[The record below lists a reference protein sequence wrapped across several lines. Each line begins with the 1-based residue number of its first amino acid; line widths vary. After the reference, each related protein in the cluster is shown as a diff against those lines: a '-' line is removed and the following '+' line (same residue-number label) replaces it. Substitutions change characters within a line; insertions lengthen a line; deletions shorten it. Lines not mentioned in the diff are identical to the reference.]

1 MLQKILLL
9 VTAGELFE
17 IESSAWVRNES
28 GDPAAI
34 KLGHHV
40 RLSGEIYC
48 KIGGVVNVGDYS
60 VLQDNTIIRCLES
73 IQIGSFTGIADGCLI
88 TDNNSHAIGAE
99 AWVRHRIRV
108 APGGPGY
115 PGLGNGWEYSDSN
128 PVKIGDA
135 VWVGSNSTVL
145 KGVTIGDGAIVARGS
160 MVTKDVP
167 PYTLVAGNPARV
179 VKNLDQSGKSIE
191 SIANHLLEN
200 GQ

>member
-1 MLQKILLL
+1 MLQKILLS
-9 VTAGELFE
+9 VTAGESFE
-17 IESSAWVRNES
+17 VESGAWVRNES

-48 KIGGVVNVGDYS
+48 KTRGTVNVGDYS

-73 IQIGSFTGIADGCLI
+73 IQIGNFTGIADGCLI

-99 AWVRHRIRV
+99 AWVEHRIRV
-108 APGGPGY
+108 APDGPGY
-115 PGLGNGWEYSDSN
+115 PGLGNGWEYSDSK
-128 PVKIGDA
+128 PVIIGDA

-160 MVTKDVP
+160 MVTKNVP
-167 PYTLVAGNPARV
+167 PYTLVAGNPAKVIKSLERP
-179 VKNLDQSGKSIE
+179 DKSIE
-191 SIANHLLEN
+191 EIANKLLE
-200 GQ
+200 